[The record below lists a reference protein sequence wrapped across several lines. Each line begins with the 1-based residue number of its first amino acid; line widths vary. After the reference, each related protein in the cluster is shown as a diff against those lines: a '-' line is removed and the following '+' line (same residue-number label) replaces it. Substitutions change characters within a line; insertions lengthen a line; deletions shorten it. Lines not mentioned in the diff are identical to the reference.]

1 MDCYPINVV
10 NIYPIVYYLKTF
22 TSWNEK
28 KQKKKKQNN
37 IKELI
42 YLFYVITFTIHII
55 SHFILF
61 YNSAH

>member
-28 KQKKKKQNN
+28 KEKKK
-37 IKELI
+37 
-42 YLFYVITFTIHII
+42 TI
-55 SHFILF
+55 SK
-61 YNSAH
+61 N